1 MKFSRGTMK
10 PRFINNLKR
19 RFRHFFEKFLPPIWS
34 LDCIMLYYILIYYNI
49 KFKYFKI
56 NNLNQ
61 PRRAGIPLET
71 DEAAFAPSART
82 CSQAAKR

>member
-1 MKFSRGTMK
+1 
-10 PRFINNLKR
+10 
-19 RFRHFFEKFLPPIWS
+19 
-34 LDCIMLYYILIYYNI
+34 MLYYILIYYNI